1 MKPYLILQLLHSQ
14 LGLCAMFMAAEVGDV
29 ATVQVL
35 LSYQPD
41 LSICEVVSLHYLCAV
56 PYPA

>member
-1 MKPYLILQLLHSQ
+1 MHACAHLQ

-35 LSYQPD
+35 LSFQPD
-41 LSICEVVSLHYLCAV
+41 LSICEKVKS
-56 PYPA
+56 